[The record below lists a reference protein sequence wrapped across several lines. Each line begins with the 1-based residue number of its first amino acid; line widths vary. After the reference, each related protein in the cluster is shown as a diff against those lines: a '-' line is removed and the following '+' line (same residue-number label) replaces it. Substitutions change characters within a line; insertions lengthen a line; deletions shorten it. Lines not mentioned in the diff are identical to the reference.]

1 MKLLC
6 VCFQYE
12 KPLEILQMEKAVQTE
27 LKKLKA
33 SKDGDV
39 ECTPS

>member
-1 MKLLC
+1 MLHSL
-6 VCFQYE
+6 FQYE
-12 KPLEILQMEKAVQTE
+12 KPDQILQMEKEVQDE

-39 ECTPS
+39 ECSPS